1 MFKLFTRKK
10 QLQRKQAIID
20 SLKAQNSRL
29 RVEIADNRDKY
40 DKAIE
45 ALNMECEDLTKE
57 VKENESIITQLR
69 QQIADNRD
77 EYENALEAKEA
88 ERLEICDQLGVLQ
101 EQRRK
106 DKDTIERQAN
116 TIGRLIKENA
126 WLIKTNANLSSKLNI
141 KRGADGRFVSTKK
154 DHE

>member
-77 EYENALEAKEA
+77 EYNKTLEEKEA
-88 ERLEICDQLGVLQ
+88 ERRELCDQLGQQQQ
-101 EQRRK
+101 EVK
-106 DKDTIERQAN
+106 AVTIELNETRGIVAELQ
-116 TIGRLIKENA
+116 K
-126 WLIKTNANLSSKLNI
+126 KLDF
-141 KRGADGRFVSTKK
+141 KRDIRGRFAKK
-154 DHE
+154 GCHE

>member
-29 RVEIADNRDKY
+29 REEIADNRDKY

-69 QQIADNRD
+69 QQISDNRK
-77 EYENALEAKEA
+77 EYNETLAAKEA
-88 ERLEICDQLGVLQ
+88 ERRELCDKIDELEQQ
-101 EQRRK
+101 AEK
-106 DKDTIERQAN
+106 DKDLIGRQSN
-116 TIGRLIKENA
+116 TIGRIIKENA
-126 WLIKTNANLSSKLNI
+126 LLIKTNANLAQRLNLHRDN
-141 KRGADGRFVSTKK
+141 KGRFTKK
-154 DHE
+154 QQEEQ

>member
-10 QLQRKQAIID
+10 ELQRKQTVID
-20 SLKAQNSRL
+20 SLNAQISKL
-29 RVEIADNRDKY
+29 RVEIVDNRDAH

-57 VKENESIITQLR
+57 VKEK
-69 QQIADNRD
+69 D
-77 EYENALEAKEA
+77 ALISK
-88 ERLEICDQLGVLQ
+88 Q
-101 EQRRK
+101 E
-106 DKDTIERQAN
+106 E
-116 TIGRLIKENA
+116 TIGRLIKENHL
-126 WLIKTNANLSSKLNI
+126 LIKTNANLSSKLNI

>member
-1 MFKLFTRKK
+1 MFTRKK
-10 QLQRKQAIID
+10 EIQRKQAIID
-20 SLKAQNSRL
+20 SLNTQNQRL
-29 RVEIADNRDKY
+29 RIENAEQREEY
-40 DKAIE
+40 D
-45 ALNMECEDLTKE
+45 
-57 VKENESIITQLR
+57 
-69 QQIADNRD
+69 
-77 EYENALEAKEA
+77 NALEAKEA
-88 ERLEICDQLGVLQ
+88 ERLEICDQLGQLQ